1 MVALKGKGHDR
12 HEGLGLVAIYLQK
25 TVHEGLWARRMA
37 LFFVQLIILTVLLH
51 RFGSLATPA
60 AMNLLAVSIGGLV
73 LAIIVAIIGLVR
85 IWFGGQIGAG
95 QACAGIAIAL
105 IGLALPIYYLSLFF
119 TLPRLNDVETTPRAP
134 MQFSQLA
141 ALRPADANRI
151 VEPDLAAAEL
161 QEKAYPDLRP
171 MELERSVTE
180 TFDIAHEAVK
190 RLGWTIALN
199 EPPGEQPGRIEATD
213 RTMLMGYTDD
223 VLIRVNGDDTH
234 AFIDVRSVS
243 RYGIHDFGA
252 NAERIRTLF
261 AEVKSALE
269 KGEKTGLEQAETAP
283 KANTAPVLKKPVK
296 KRRAKR
302 NRRATDQQQGRPPA
316 VQQRR
321 GGGPFGRLPLLSPD

>member
-1 MVALKGKGHDR
+1 
-12 HEGLGLVAIYLQK
+12 
-25 TVHEGLWARRMA
+25 MA

-119 TLPRLNDVETTPRAP
+119 TLPRLNDVETTPRQP
-134 MQFSQLA
+134 LQFSQLA